1 MEKLKIAGIVV
12 LVGAAGV
19 LGYMLMQDSKM
30 PATTEENA
38 EIVEE
43 ESNGRKMA
51 FSQFVKLNTEP
62 YKCTVSQAFSDMENS
77 GVVYL
82 DGARIRG
89 EFDSVVEGK
98 NMHSS
103 FIMKDG
109 FAYNWSDLYPMGAKV
124 KVNTETANG
133 DASTTTSGTYTWNAD
148 QIGQYDCTEWTV
160 DESMFTIPANVQF
173 TEL

>member
-12 LVGAAGV
+12 LVGVAGV
-19 LGYMLMQDSKM
+19 LGYMLINDKEAA
-30 PATTEENA
+30 PREENQ
-38 EIVEE
+38 IVQEQ
-43 ESNGRKMA
+43 SGKKMA
-51 FSQFVKLNTEP
+51 FSQFMKLNTEP

-89 EFDSVVEGK
+89 EFDTIAEGK
-98 NMHSS
+98 KMHSS

-124 KVNTETANG
+124 KVDMSAQNADG
-133 DASTTTSGTYTWNAD
+133 STGTSGTYTWNAD
-148 QIGQYDCTEWTV
+148 QIGAYDCVEWQV
-160 DESMFTIPANVQF
+160 DESMFVIPTNITF